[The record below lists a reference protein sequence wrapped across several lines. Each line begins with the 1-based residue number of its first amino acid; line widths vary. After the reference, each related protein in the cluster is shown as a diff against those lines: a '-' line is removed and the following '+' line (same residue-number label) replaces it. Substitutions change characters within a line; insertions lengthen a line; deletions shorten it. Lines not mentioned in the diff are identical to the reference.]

1 MIWGE
6 TNYSFGWA
14 ENTQFFPFKIKE
26 ALAFQ
31 KCIIHI
37 NTYSWMEYKY
47 QGMPL
52 LSLRMQFQ
60 SNKDYSHFVIQ

>member
-6 TNYSFGWA
+6 TDYGFGWA

-31 KCIIHI
+31 KCTIHI
-37 NTYSWMEYKY
+37 NMYS
-47 QGMPL
+47 
-52 LSLRMQFQ
+52 
-60 SNKDYSHFVIQ
+60 